1 MKSKICLILILLYGG
16 KLFSQHY
23 TRDAGIRLGEGFF
36 FNYRQFY
43 DEERAFEALAGFTD
57 NGFRIIG
64 LREYFRP
71 LAPQR
76 SQNLRMVA
84 GYGIHAGVTYTNNYK
99 IFNRVYYHNWMWSP
113 QFGVDGIIGAEYTAS
128 EFPVLISVAL
138 QPYFEYSL
146 NRYFKLQPF
155 NFVVVFKYRF

>member
-1 MKSKICLILILLYGG
+1 MRFKICLTLILCCGG
-16 KLFSQHY
+16 NLFSQNY
-23 TRDAGIRLGEGFF
+23 TRDAGIRFGEGLFF
-36 FNYRQFY
+36 TYRLFY
-43 DEERAFEALAGFTD
+43 DEERAFETLAGFTD
-57 NGFRIIG
+57 NGFRITG

-71 LAPQR
+71 LVPQR
-76 SQNLRMVA
+76 SQNLRMVY

-99 IFNRVYYHNWMWSP
+99 IFNRVYTHDWMWSP
-113 QFGVDGIIGAEYTAS
+113 QFGIDGTFGAEYTAS
-128 EFPVLISVAL
+128 EFPILIAVAL